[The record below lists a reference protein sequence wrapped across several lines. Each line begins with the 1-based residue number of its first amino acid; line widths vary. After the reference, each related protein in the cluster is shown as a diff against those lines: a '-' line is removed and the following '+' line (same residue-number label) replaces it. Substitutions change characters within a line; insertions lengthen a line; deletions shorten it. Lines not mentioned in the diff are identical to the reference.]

1 MITFKKIKRA
11 SHLSRKG
18 VLSFQGLLPY
28 TRRHRSWFLKGGLA
42 ALGLVAA
49 RLALPWPLRGVV
61 DQWTVDGAMF
71 RIGILASFP
80 FQEHFV
86 LVMGVSFLFLVFLI
100 GYLDYHERLFFGRF
114 SAGVVRDLRKDA
126 AAFVAELA
134 PEDRGLSSGNL
145 SARLIGDAVRV
156 KAGLHSFLV
165 QVTTSGLV
173 FLGVTGILMWM
184 DIALGLIFA
193 AAGVGTAIVTFWG
206 GIRIFKKSLMKSKK
220 EGKITDRIYA
230 LREEKTNSEAI
241 VLDDDEDEDED
252 DEDVLTNNVAK
263 EKSSR
268 SHPKAAV
275 TRIQGT
281 VTWITHGLF
290 GIAVL
295 AALGV
300 GSALVE
306 TGQIQSGDMVVF
318 MMYTLMI
325 HGPIV
330 RLARQ
335 GCRSGKILG
344 SAYRLEQIFRKIKES
359 KVPDTDPL
367 SADFE
372 IVNVQEPMSELHAKF

>member
-1 MITFKKIKRA
+1 M
-11 SHLSRKG
+11 
-18 VLSFQGLLPY
+18 
-28 TRRHRSWFLKGGLA
+28 
-42 ALGLVAA
+42 
-49 RLALPWPLRGVV
+49 
-61 DQWTVDGAMF
+61 
-71 RIGILASFP
+71 GILASFP
-80 FQEHFV
+80 FPEHFV
-86 LVMGVSFLFLVFLI
+86 FVMGISFLFLVFLI

-114 SAGVVRDLRKDA
+114 AAGMVRDLRRDA
-126 AAFVAELA
+126 AAFVAGLA
-134 PEDRGLSSGNL
+134 PEDRVLSSGNL

-165 QVTTSGLV
+165 QVTTGGLV

-184 DIALGLIFA
+184 HVVLGLIFA
-193 AAGVGTAIVTFWG
+193 IAGVGTAIVTVWG

-220 EGKITDRIYA
+220 EGKISDRIYA
-230 LREEKTNSEAI
+230 LREEKANSGGI

-252 DEDVLTNNVAK
+252 DEDVLTNDVAK
-263 EKSSR
+263 ERPTR

-281 VTWITHGLF
+281 VTWIAHGLF

-295 AALGV
+295 AALWV
-300 GSALVE
+300 GSELVR

-359 KVPDTDPL
+359 DASDSEPL
-367 SADFE
+367 SVDFGV
-372 IVNVQEPMSELHAKF
+372 IDTPEPIGESSAKF